1 MVQKDPLATKAMTV
15 LEVSREGQDDME
27 LMEILDKR
35 VLMDVMVLAE
45 NMEYLVHQVVLDS
58 PDLQV
63 IQGAEGAEA
72 ELANLGS
79 EGYQANRFV
88 I

>member
-1 MVQKDPLATKAMTV
+1 MVQKDPLATKAMMV

-45 NMEYLVHQVVLDS
+45 NTEYLVHQVVLDS
-58 PDLQV
+58 LDLQV

-72 ELANLGS
+72 ELVNLGS

-88 I
+88 V